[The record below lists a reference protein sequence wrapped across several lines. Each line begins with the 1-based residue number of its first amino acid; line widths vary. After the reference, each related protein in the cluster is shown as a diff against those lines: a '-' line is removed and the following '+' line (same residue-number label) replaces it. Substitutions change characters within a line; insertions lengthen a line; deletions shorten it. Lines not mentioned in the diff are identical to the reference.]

1 MMATAD
7 LTAPRA
13 DRPIPRDPRMIAR
26 RLAVPALIGLVALLF
41 VVNLTLGAYAIDTRA
56 VLGGLAVMA
65 GLMSPEAVDA
75 QAVAVLSGIRVPRA
89 LLAALAGGGLA
100 LCGAVLQGLFRNPLA
115 DPGVI
120 GVSSGAALGAALAI
134 VGIAAVPAPWREGMA
149 AYALPVGAFSFA
161 LVTTVIVYRF
171 GRVEGGTSVASMLLA
186 GIAFNALAFAGV
198 GFLSFMATDEQLR
211 NLTFWNLGSVG
222 GATWPK
228 LAVCSALCVPAGVW
242 LLRLAAPLDA
252 LALGFDE
259 ARHVGV
265 DVKRLQRAAVLLTA
279 LVVGSVVAV
288 TGVIGFLG
296 LVAPHIVRLAIG
308 PGHRSLLPCAALLGA
323 ALLLCADLGAR
334 TVVAPAELPVGILTT
349 AAGAP
354 FFLALLLRARRGGH
368 A

>member
-1 MMATAD
+1 MMTAAD
-7 LTAPRA
+7 LAAPRA
-13 DRPIPRDPRMIAR
+13 DRPMPRDPRLIAR
-26 RLAVPALIGLVALLF
+26 WLAVPTLIGLVVMLF

-56 VLGGLAVMA
+56 VLAGLAVMT
-65 GLMSPEAVDA
+65 GLLSPDIADP

-100 LCGAVLQGLFRNPLA
+100 LSGAVLQGLFRNPLA

-134 VGIAAVPAPWREGMA
+134 VAMAALPAPWRDA
-149 AYALPVGAFSFA
+149 LSAYALPLGAFVFA
-161 LVTTVIVYRF
+161 LVTTLVVYRF
-171 GRVEGGTSVASMLLA
+171 GRSEGGPSVASMLLA

-211 NLTFWNLGSVG
+211 NLIFWNLGSVG

-228 LAVCSALCVPAGVW
+228 LAVCAAIGLPAGAW
-242 LLRLAAPLDA
+242 LLRLAGPLDA

-259 ARHVGV
+259 ARHLGV
-265 DVKRLQRAAVLLTA
+265 DVKHLQRVVVLLAA
-279 LVVGSVVAV
+279 LVVGSLVAF

-296 LVAPHIVRLAIG
+296 LVAPHIVRLSIG
-308 PGHRSLLPCAALLGA
+308 PGHRALLPCAALLGA

-334 TVVAPAELPVGILTT
+334 TLVAPAEMPVGIVTT

-354 FFLALLLRARRGGH
+354 FFLALLLRTRRGGG

>member
-7 LTAPRA
+7 LSAPRA
-13 DRPIPRDPRMIAR
+13 GRPAQGNPRLLAR
-26 RLAVPALIGLVALLF
+26 RFAVPVLIGVVAVLF
-41 VVNLTLGAYAIDTRA
+41 VVNLAHGAYAIDTRA
-56 VLGGLAVMA
+56 VLASLAVMT
-65 GLMSPEAVDA
+65 GLLSPEAVEA

-100 LCGAVLQGLFRNPLA
+100 LAGAVLQGLFRNPLA

-134 VGIAAVPAPWREGMA
+134 VGVAALPAPWRDVIA
-149 AYALPVGAFSFA
+149 AYALPFSAFVFA
-161 LVTTVIVYRF
+161 LVTTLVVYRF
-171 GRVEGGTSVASMLLA
+171 GRSEGGTSVASMLLA

-228 LAVCSALCVPAGVW
+228 LAVCAALCLPAGAW
-242 LLRLAAPLDA
+242 LLRLAGPLDA

-279 LVVGSVVAV
+279 LVVGSLVAV

-296 LVAPHIVRLAIG
+296 LVAPHIMRLAIG
-308 PGHRSLLPCAALLGA
+308 PGHRVLLPCAALLGA

-334 TVVAPAELPVGILTT
+334 TAMAPAELPVGILTT

-354 FFLALLLRARRGGH
+354 FFLALLMRVRRGGP

>member
-7 LTAPRA
+7 LAAPRA
-13 DRPIPRDPRMIAR
+13 DRPLPRNPRVLAR
-26 RLAVPALIGLVALLF
+26 RVAVPALIGLVVLLF
-41 VVNLTLGAYAIDTRA
+41 VVNLTHGAFAMDTPA

-65 GLMSPEAVDA
+65 GLLSPDAVDA

-89 LLAALAGGGLA
+89 FLAAIAGGGLA
-100 LCGAVLQGLFRNPLA
+100 LAGAVLQGLFRNPLA

-134 VGIAAVPAPWREGMA
+134 VGIAALPVPWRDA
-149 AYALPVGAFSFA
+149 VSAYALPLGAFAFA
-161 LVTTVIVYRF
+161 LVTTLIVYRF
-171 GRVEGGTSVASMLLA
+171 GRSDGGTSVASMLLA

-228 LAVCSALCVPAGVW
+228 LAVCVAICLPAGAW
-242 LLRLAAPLDA
+242 LLRLAGPLDA

-265 DVKRLQRAAVLLTA
+265 DVKRLQRTVVLLTA
-279 LVVGSVVAV
+279 LVVGSLVAF

-308 PGHRSLLPCAALLGA
+308 PGHRALLPSAALLGA